1 MDIGRVGIWTFQL
14 DLLPSAQARD
24 VAQELDEQGWGAL
37 WFPEAMGREAFTNAA
52 LLLGGTRRI
61 PIATGI
67 ANVWGRDAMA
77 MASAQRTLAE
87 AYPDRFLLGIGVSH
101 APLVQML
108 RGHDYQKPYTYMRQ
122 YLDAMARAP
131 FGASG
136 PATPPET
143 VIGAL
148 HPRMLRLAAERTR
161 GAHPYLVTP
170 EHTARAR
177 EIMGKDALLAPEQG
191 VVLETDP
198 TIAREIARTHLA
210 TYLPLPNYNRNW
222 QSLGYDESDF
232 TNGASDRLVDGLI
245 AWGDVDAIVARV
257 RAHHDAGANHVCIQV
272 LDRSPTAVPMETWR
286 RLAPA
291 LLA

>member
-24 VAQELDEQGWGAL
+24 VAAQLDAQGWGAI

-52 LLLGGTRRI
+52 ILLGGTRRI

-77 MASAQRTLAE
+77 TAAAQRTLAE
-87 AYPDRFLLGIGVSH
+87 AWPDRFLLGIGVSH

-108 RGHDYQKPYTYMRQ
+108 RGHDYRKPYSFMEQ
-122 YLDAMARAP
+122 YLEAMARAP
-131 FGASG
+131 FAAAG

-148 HPRMLRLAAERTR
+148 HPRMLKLAAERTR

-177 EIMGKDALLAPEQG
+177 GIMGQGPLLAPEQG

-198 TIAREIARTHLA
+198 SVAREIARTHLA

-222 QSLGYDESDF
+222 RSLGYDDADLE
-232 TNGASDRLVDGLI
+232 NGGSDRLVDGLI
-245 AWGDVDAIVARV
+245 AWGDVDTVVARV
-257 RAHHDAGANHVCIQV
+257 RAHHDAGADHVCLQV
-272 LDRSPTAVPMETWR
+272 LGRNQTAVPMEEWT
-286 RLAPA
+286 RLAEA